1 MKCWDSITSAMAA
14 STSALMVACWAL
26 RSSSGTCILY
36 ILSFHLFV
44 GLGALAQVRR
54 QRRFFIQIEAPYN
67 PGLNFLI
74 TIPALGANHYPFG
87 DGLLKT
93 GPTATHPPDLT
104 LRVTDN
110 SREFSYLL
118 HIHAT

>member
-1 MKCWDSITSAMAA
+1 MKCCDSITSAMAA

-67 PGLNFLI
+67 AGLNFLI

-87 DGLLKT
+87 VGRLKT
-93 GPTATHPPDLT
+93 VPMATHPSGLT
-104 LRVTDN
+104 GWVSDN
-110 SREFSYLL
+110 
-118 HIHAT
+118 